1 MQGQQVGPITGGLM
15 TPDSLQ
21 ELMGGPN
28 IAPVQSQYQTPP
40 GPPNAYDEGPTPVI
54 GQNPPQVPVPP
65 PAPGPEVAPG
75 PVGPTPAPVGA
86 PAPNAGGPAAP
97 ADFGGGQ

>member
-1 MQGQQVGPITGGLM
+1 M
-15 TPDSLQ
+15 TPDSLS

-28 IAPVQSQYQTPP
+28 IEPVQSQYQTPP
-40 GPPNAYDEGPTPVI
+40 GPPNAYDENPILPPI
-54 GQNPPQVPVPP
+54 GLRAPVPIQP
-65 PAPGPEVAPG
+65 PPPGPDTIPG

-86 PAPNAGGPAAP
+86 PAPNAGGPPMP